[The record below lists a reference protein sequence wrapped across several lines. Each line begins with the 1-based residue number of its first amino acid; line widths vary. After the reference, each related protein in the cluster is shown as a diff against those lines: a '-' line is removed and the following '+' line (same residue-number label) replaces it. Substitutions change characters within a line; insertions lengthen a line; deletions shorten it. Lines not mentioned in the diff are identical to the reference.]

1 MTNNNN
7 NDGTWTWLDLH
18 ISSSFFCNKTM
29 CRTSDATIIRVALIC
44 VYLILRSACKPLKTA
59 QETKCDNET
68 RRKRQKGR
76 KSAHS
81 VYIHTHSVPIVYSS
95 ETRRQC
101 YFGIYICIHMCNVYT
116 ENYAHVWNKMKR
128 NKYKLFLLEQSGIKI
143 TIIRI

>member
-1 MTNNNN
+1 MTNNN

-59 QETKCDNET
+59 QETKCDNEAQ
-68 RRKRQKGR
+68 RKRQKGR
-76 KSAHS
+76 KSAHF
-81 VYIHTHSVPIVYSS
+81 VYTHT
-95 ETRRQC
+95 QC
-101 YFGIYICIHMCNVYT
+101 AYCLFQWDPATMLFWNIYIHMCNVYT

-128 NKYKLFLLEQSGIKI
+128 NKYKLFLLEKSGIKI